1 MSLENDNDNDG
12 QQPIQYDYPL
22 EYQGEIDDFHYAGI
36 EPSKTRR
43 KGPIRGLNPLYEL
56 VSSKQHQDIVRR
68 NNFMPGQFEIWNSK
82 PTGGNN
88 KYWGG
93 DYDLDNDGID
103 EFVVRRGGSE
113 GPIVAVNGYTTKQ
126 SDWLARRKFYEK
138 YPEREN
144 RKGKTVNSFMR
155 DEYFVPTYDETGN
168 ITKWTKDPAADEDFK
183 KYHKMYNFHAPGPL
197 SPFRAIGQF
206 IVYPAIK
213 AAFIQIA
220 NGNEK
225 LAKYVRKVVVLHY
238 GIKAYES
245 NVLSGIYNQ
254 IVRDPILIKI
264 KDSLEQLIQ
273 DYLTIKRATKGSNFN
288 PNLNDTQSAD
298 YKEFERWLFAKK
310 EMKTLVKNYVNTMLS
325 TQKEQFKNSL
335 TTNIVKKISTDIS
348 SIKAD
353 ANRLL
358 QQDLQQLQAQY
369 E

>member
-1 MSLENDNDNDG
+1 MEDANDNDA
-12 QQPIQYDYPL
+12 PLAIEAKPKFPFDYNGKFDAFK
-22 EYQGEIDDFHYAGI
+22 YSGI

-43 KGPIRGLNPLYEL
+43 RGPIRGLNPLYEL

-93 DYDLDNDGID
+93 DEDLDNDGIA
-103 EFVVRRGGSE
+103 EYVVRRGGAE

-155 DEYFVPTYDETGN
+155 DEYFNPSYDDAGN
-168 ITKWTKDPAADEDFK
+168 ITKWEVDPNNNEDFI

-197 SPFRAIGQF
+197 SPFRAIGQY

-220 NGNEK
+220 DNNAN
-225 LAKYVRKVVVLHY
+225 LAKYVRKVVVSHY
-238 GIKAYES
+238 NIKAYES
-245 NVLSGIYNQ
+245 NVLSGIYNYL
-254 IVRDPILIKI
+254 VRDPVLNKI
-264 KDSLEQLIQ
+264 QGSLEQLKQ
-273 DYLTIKRATKGSNFN
+273 DYLTIKRATRGSNFKPNFEN
-288 PNLNDTQSAD
+288 PQSAD

-310 EMKTLVKNYVNTMLS
+310 EIKELVKKYVNTMLS
-325 TQKEQFKNSL
+325 TQKEQLKNALTASL
-335 TTNIVKKISTDIS
+335 VQKINREIS
-348 SIKAD
+348 SIKND
-353 ANRLL
+353 ATQLL
-358 QQDLQQLQAQY
+358 QQDLQKLQAQY

>member
-1 MSLENDNDNDG
+1 MLENDNDHPF
-12 QQPIQYDYPL
+12 QLQYD
-22 EYQGEIDDFHYAGI
+22 GEVGDFDYKGI
-36 EPSKTRR
+36 EPNKARR
-43 KGPIRGLNPLYEL
+43 KGPMKGLNPLYEL

-68 NNFMPGQFEIWNSK
+68 NNYMPGQFEIWNSK

-93 DYDLDNDGID
+93 DYDLDNDGIN
-103 EFVVRRGGSE
+103 EYVVRRGDE
-113 GPIVAVNGYTTKQ
+113 HGPIVAVNGYTTKQ

-138 YPEREN
+138 YPDREN

-155 DEYFVPTYDETGN
+155 DEYFNPTYDETGLKIN
-168 ITKWTKDPAADEDFK
+168 KWAINPETDEEFI

-197 SPFRAIGQF
+197 SPFRAIGQL

-213 AAFIQIA
+213 TAFLQIA

-225 LAKYVRKVVVLHY
+225 LAKYVRKVVVEKY

-245 NVLSGIYNQ
+245 TVLSGIYNQ
-254 IVRDPILIKI
+254 LVRDPVLNKI
-264 KDSLEQLIQ
+264 QDKLEQLKQ
-273 DYLTIKRATKGSNFN
+273 DYLTIKRATKGSSFN
-288 PNLNDTQSAD
+288 PNFENVQSAD

-310 EMKTLVKNYVNTMLS
+310 EIKELVKNYVNTMLS
-325 TQKEQFKNSL
+325 TQKEQLKNSL